1 MEKVTNPGIKKIFR
15 IYDKKTGKM
24 KADVIALQEETI
36 DETEVLTLF
45 DDSAKWKRMTLQ
57 PGTYTTR
64 ELLVPIFENG
74 KCVYQSQKVMDIQA
88 YCNKEKDTLWEEHKR
103 NKNPHIV
110 PVDLSEKLSALKS
123 KLIEEMT
130 VK

>member
-1 MEKVTNPGIKKIFR
+1 MFNVLGLWDIT
-15 IYDKKTGKM
+15 TGRQTGN
-24 KADVIALQEETI
+24 IC
-36 DETEVLTLF
+36 
-45 DDSAKWKRMTLQ
+45 
-57 PGTYTTR
+57 
-64 ELLVPIFENG
+64 LVFENG